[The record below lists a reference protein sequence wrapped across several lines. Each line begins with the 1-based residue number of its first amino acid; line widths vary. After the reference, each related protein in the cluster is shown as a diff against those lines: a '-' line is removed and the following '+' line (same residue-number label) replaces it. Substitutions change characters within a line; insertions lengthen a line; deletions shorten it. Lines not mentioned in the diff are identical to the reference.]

1 MENASKQRK
10 VLQRCKVFHHLSF
23 CFFIFLHT
31 TDAISI
37 ELIQSNPSYTPK
49 DEIQQRIMLFL
60 YISDGMRFAPCHSS
74 GSDCG
79 PAFRRLHSRMASDM
93 RRCKR
98 YDSRLAGADIRFTTR
113 HLFLS
118 WSPLKGE
125 KNKHRRRG
133 GKWQAR
139 QPKNILQSKRC
150 VAENKNDSSANTETD
165 AYGKCTMRQL
175 QEL

>member
-1 MENASKQRK
+1 MQNIPSP
-10 VLQRCKVFHHLSF
+10 LTLF
-23 CFFIFLHT
+23 CFLHT
-31 TDAISI
+31 TDTISI

-49 DEIQQRIMLFL
+49 DETQQRIMLFL
-60 YISDGMRFAPCHSS
+60 YISGMCFAPCHSS
-74 GSDCG
+74 GRDCG
-79 PAFRRLHSRMASDM
+79 PAFRRLHSRMGSDM

-118 WSPLKGE
+118 ASPLKE
-125 KNKHRRRG
+125 KRINRRRG

-139 QPKNILQSKRC
+139 QTKNILQSKPC
-150 VAENKNDSSANTETD
+150 IEENKNDFSANTEPD
-165 AYGKCTMRQL
+165 AYGKHTIRQL